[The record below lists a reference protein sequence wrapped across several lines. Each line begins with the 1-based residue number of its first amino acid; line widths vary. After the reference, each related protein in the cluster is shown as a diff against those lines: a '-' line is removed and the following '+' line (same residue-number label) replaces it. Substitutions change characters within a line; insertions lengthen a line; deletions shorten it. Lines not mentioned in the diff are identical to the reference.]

1 MQETRRRRFARAG
14 AVPIGLLAAGALV
27 FAGSQSAFTA
37 TTDNAGN
44 TWSAGKVDLK
54 NNGGKTTA
62 GAADF
67 AVNSTPAAFPAT
79 GGGTNLVMRP
89 GATDSK
95 CIVVENT
102 SDWTTPV
109 KFYFTNVDGT
119 FTAPGTAKLSTEL
132 LVKVE
137 FAAGSSPNCTGFTSS
152 GTIFGATG
160 SGAVMPT
167 SGAGTTY
174 ASGFGAWTPVGGS
187 ASYAT
192 YKITWTLPSTATNA
206 VQNSTATATFNW
218 EQQLP

>member
-1 MQETRRRRFARAG
+1 MQETRRRRFARAA
-14 AVPIGLLAAGALV
+14 AVPIGLLASGALV

-44 TWSAGKVDLK
+44 TWSTGKVVLK

-62 GAADF
+62 GTTDF
-67 AVNSTPAAFPAT
+67 AVNSTPAAFPAS
-79 GGGTNLVMRP
+79 GGGTNLAMRP

-109 KFYFTNVDGT
+109 KFYFTNVDGAFVT
-119 FTAPGTAKLSTEL
+119 PGTAKLSTEL

-137 FAAGSSPNCTGFTSS
+137 FEAASRPNCTGFTSS

-174 ASGFGAWTPVGGS
+174 ATGFGSWTPVGGS
-187 ASYAT
+187 ASYGT
-192 YKITWTLPSTATNA
+192 YKITWTLPTGATNA